1 MMEYNANHD
10 ERFVQDQIKREL
22 EDIEEMS
29 QAAKEIKTIGDLMN
43 DAIKNK
49 NRSIAL
55 LIELLWREKQVIALT
70 DGIEALDTYLNPR
83 HAERLNVMIDELV
96 YSGKSIYN
104 NLV

>member
-1 MMEYNANHD
+1 MYNPNNVEEIVKGQVEAYLTEAD
-10 ERFVQDQIKREL
+10 EVVQE
-22 EDIEEMS
+22 
-29 QAAKEIKTIGDLMN
+29 AKEIKTIGDLMN

-49 NRSIAL
+49 NRSLAL

-70 DGIEALDTYLNPR
+70 DGIEALDIYLNPR